1 MKKSA
6 SLIRSILLIVVAAAI
21 ALACMQLGKV
31 LDSALV
37 AEGREANLYI
47 GGITTFTYG
56 DTAAFALIVLCLI
69 VYIIVMRRKKAPM
82 LLPGLIS
89 WFVFA
94 QGVGPLIDILFLK
107 DGKDPYFTLR
117 GGGEVIHTSWGV
129 QIALWSP
136 LFIGAGI
143 LIRSILRDK
152 KEA

>member
-6 SLIRSILLIVVAAAI
+6 SRFSSVISVVVAAAI
-21 ALACMQLGKV
+21 ALACMQVGKAM
-31 LDSALV
+31 DNALI

-47 GGITTFTYG
+47 DGITTFTYG
-56 DTAAFALIVLCLI
+56 DTAAFALIALCL
-69 VYIIVMRRKKAPM
+69 VVFIIIMRRKKASM
-82 LLPGLIS
+82 LLPVLIG

-94 QGVGPLIDILFLK
+94 QGAGPLIDILFLK
-107 DGKDPYFTLR
+107 DGKNPYFTLR

-129 QIALWSP
+129 QIVLWGAL
-136 LFIGAGI
+136 FVGAGI